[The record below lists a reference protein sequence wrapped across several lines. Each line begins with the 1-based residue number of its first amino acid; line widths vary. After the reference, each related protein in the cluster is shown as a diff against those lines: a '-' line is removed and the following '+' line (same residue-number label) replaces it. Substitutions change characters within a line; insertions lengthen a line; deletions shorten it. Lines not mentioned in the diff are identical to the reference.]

1 MSSTPCGPSGRHMR
15 TVSTG
20 RSFLAA
26 RSVCDM
32 CLSHLPARTYK
43 TARAMPIY
51 GPGMRYKLLG
61 RTGLRVS
68 ELCLGAMIFGDARG
82 GWGASKDEAAR
93 IFEAFAEAGGNFV
106 DTANYYAR
114 GESERIVGELVA
126 SERERWVVATKYTCS
141 LDPAD
146 PNGGGSHRKSLVR
159 ALDASLKRMRTDYID
174 VYWVH
179 IWDAFTPVEE
189 VVRALDDVVR
199 AGKALYVG
207 ISDTPAWIV
216 SQAVTL
222 ADLRGWTRFAGLQVP
237 YSLVERSVERE
248 LLPMAQALE
257 LTVTAWSPLGGGL
270 LTGRYGTDRQRPDD
284 TRIAA
289 IGQSGLTDRNLAIA
303 DAVNTVAAQRG
314 ASSAQVAIAW
324 LRAQQARGVI
334 VPILGVRRRE
344 QLEDNLAAL
353 ELELTTQE
361 LARLE
366 EVSRIQLGFPHD
378 FGADRL
384 AYGDTRP
391 LVDNHRHTTI
401 HT

>member
-1 MSSTPCGPSGRHMR
+1 M
-15 TVSTG
+15 
-20 RSFLAA
+20 
-26 RSVCDM
+26 
-32 CLSHLPARTYK
+32 
-43 TARAMPIY
+43 
-51 GPGMRYKLLG
+51 GMRYKLLG

-68 ELCLGAMIFGDARG
+68 ELCLGAMIFGDSRG
-82 GWGASKDEAAR
+82 GWGTTKDEAAR
-93 IFEAFAEAGGNFV
+93 IVERYAQAGGNLV

-114 GESERIVGELVA
+114 GQSERIVGELLKA
-126 SERERWVVATKYTCS
+126 ERERWVLSTKYT
-141 LDPAD
+141 LTMRPDD
-146 PNGGGSHRKSLVR
+146 PNGGGAHRKSL
-159 ALDASLKRMRTDYID
+159 AQSLEASLRRLGTDYID
-174 VYWVH
+174 LYWVH

-189 VVRALDDVVR
+189 VVRALDDAVT
-199 AGKALYVG
+199 AGKVLYVG

-216 SQAVTL
+216 AQAVTL

-334 VPILGVRRRE
+334 VPILGVRRLQ

-401 HT
+401 HTWTRSGPHPGPE